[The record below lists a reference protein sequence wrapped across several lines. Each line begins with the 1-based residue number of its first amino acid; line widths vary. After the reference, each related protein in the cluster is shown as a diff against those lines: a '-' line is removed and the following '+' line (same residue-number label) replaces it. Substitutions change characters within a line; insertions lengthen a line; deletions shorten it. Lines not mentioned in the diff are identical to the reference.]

1 MAVALVQWLPLPGLS
16 MACAAAL
23 IAGVSFAPGRLR
35 LLLKRTRWL
44 IASLVLLFALA
55 TPGVYIL
62 PALGGYGPTAEGMW
76 LGLEHLMRL
85 LFVLATLS
93 VLLQLTGVEG
103 LVAGLHGVIL
113 PLSWLGLDRGRLS
126 VRLML
131 VMQYVEKSPPG
142 RHWRDWLESPG
153 SKPAFGQICLHKTR
167 FAPTDYAVLAGL
179 TFGIL
184 ALIGAVS

>member
-1 MAVALVQWLPLPGLS
+1 

-62 PALGGYGPTAEGMW
+62 PALGGYGPTAEGLW

-113 PLSWLGLDRGRLS
+113 PLAWLGLDRGRLS

-167 FAPTDYAVLAGL
+167 FTPTDYAVLAGL